1 MKRRLF
7 TMAIGAFTA
16 VVPFSQT
23 HAADT
28 ASNVPDTAAAFA
40 KMKTLVGEWQSSG
53 PEHAKLAYELT
64 GAGTTLVERETAE
77 SMPGMMTMF
86 HLDGRKLM
94 LTHYCMAGNQP
105 RMQARIFNAATGEIR
120 FEFVDATNLK
130 TPNDGHMHNASFQIV
145 DHDHLRSVWEFY
157 ENGHK
162 TRAETFEFTRVK

>member
-1 MKRRLF
+1 MKRRLYSI
-7 TMAIGAFTA
+7 AIGAVA
-16 VVPFSQT
+16 LMMPLAQT
-23 HAADT
+23 HAAD
-28 ASNVPDTAAAFA
+28 ANMKDPDGPAAFA

-53 PEHAKLAYELT
+53 PDHSKLTYELT
-64 GAGTTLVERETAE
+64 GAGTTLLERETAE

-86 HLDGRKLM
+86 HLNSGKLM

-105 RMQARIFNAATGEIR
+105 RMQAHSYDAATGEIR
-120 FEFVDATNLK
+120 FQFLDASNLK